1 MWTGRTWLFVAAA
14 VVATVAAVAVVGLA
28 LGGGSGEATTK
39 AEYQAVIINTRDR
52 IDFSLGRLS
61 KAQSLEDLLTRM
73 DEAAETID
81 DVAGDLDDLSPP
93 QSLDAQHE
101 RLVQQIEN
109 LAGEVQ
115 GTADQARTP
124 GFEDILKGA
133 AGLDFPAWDSIN
145 SIFAELRARG
155 IDVPPLSRKAATG

>member
-1 MWTGRTWLFVAAA
+1 MWTGRTWLIAATIG
-14 VVATVAAVAVVGLA
+14 VVTVAAIALVGLA
-28 LGGGSGEATTK
+28 LGGGGEPSTK
-39 AEYQAVIINTRDR
+39 AKYEVVVVNTRDR

-61 KAQSLEDLLTRM
+61 KAQSLEEFLTRM

-81 DVAGDLDDLSPP
+81 DAGGDLDDLSPP
-93 QSLDAQHE
+93 QNVEAQHE

-115 GTADQARTP
+115 GTADQARAP
-124 GFEDILKGA
+124 GFEDILDGA
-133 AGLDFPAWDSIN
+133 AGIDFPAWDAIN
-145 SIFAELRARG
+145 SIFAELRAQG